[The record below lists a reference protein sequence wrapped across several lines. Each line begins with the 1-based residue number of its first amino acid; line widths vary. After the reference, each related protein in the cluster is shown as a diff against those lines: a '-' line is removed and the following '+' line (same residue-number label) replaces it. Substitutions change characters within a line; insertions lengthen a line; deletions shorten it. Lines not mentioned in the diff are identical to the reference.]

1 MNNSDYAETLKST
14 LKAASI
20 PFAAITVTDD
30 EIIIVQD
37 GLHEAAG
44 AIVNE
49 LHASGLRRLDKL
61 KSDEPV
67 DVKVNDD
74 LHTKDTTIVT
84 LPR

>member
-30 EIIIVQD
+30 KIIIVQD

-49 LHASGLRRLDKL
+49 LHTSGLRRLDKL
-61 KSDEPV
+61 KSNEPAE
-67 DVKVNDD
+67 VKVNDD
-74 LHTKDTTIVT
+74 LDTKDTTIVT